1 MTCKR
6 FFFILFLL
14 NLFNY
19 IDRQV
24 LYVVFPLIQN
34 DLHLSDLQLGTLASA
49 FMLVYMCYAPI
60 CGYWADRRSRPHLIA
75 LSALIWSIATL
86 ASGAAKNFSHLLTA
100 RGAVGIGEGGFT
112 TIAQPFLAEHY
123 PKEKHA
129 WILGLF
135 GLALPIGSALGYILG
150 GLIGQ
155 TWGWRLAFMIVSI
168 PSVLLALVAW
178 FLPDKAR
185 LPKAEK
191 NKPALRNYIQLL
203 TNKPFLYVCLVQ
215 AVITF
220 LIGGCSAWVPTYFVR
235 HLGLS
240 VGQAGAWFGGL
251 VIVCGA
257 IGTFWGG
264 KWATE
269 RLAQSNRAYYEVMAA
284 ALLGCVV
291 PIWLG
296 LCATHIYTA
305 LACFGAAIVLLFL
318 PTGAIAA
325 ALVDTTPASMR
336 AMAFAVNIFI
346 IHLLG
351 DALSPALIGL
361 LSNQWNLKTA
371 LWAATAAVIP
381 GLWFCYLATRQKPP
395 TNFY

>member
-1 MTCKR
+1 MAHKR
-6 FFFILFLL
+6 LFIILFLL

-24 LYVVFPLIQN
+24 LYAVFPLVQT
-34 DLHLSDLQLGTLASA
+34 DLHLSDFQLGTLASV

-60 CGYWADRRSRPHLIA
+60 CGYLADRKNRPHLIA
-75 LSALIWSIATL
+75 VSALIWSVATL
-86 ASGAAKNFSHLLTA
+86 AGGAAKNFAHLLAA

-129 WILGLF
+129 WLLGLF
-135 GLALPIGSALGYILG
+135 GLALPLGSALGYILG
-150 GLIGQ
+150 GIIGQ
-155 TWGWRLAFMIVSI
+155 TWGWRLAFMSVSI
-168 PSVLLALVAW
+168 PGMLLALLAW

-185 LPKAEK
+185 LPKTS
-191 NKPALRNYIQLL
+191 NPSKPTLAHYIRLL
-203 TNKPFLYVCLVQ
+203 KNKPFLYVCLVQ

-220 LIGGCSAWVPTYFVR
+220 LIGGCSAWIPTYLVR
-235 HLGLS
+235 QLGLN
-240 VGQAGAWFGGL
+240 VAQAGSWFGGL

-264 KWATE
+264 KWAAE
-269 RLAQSNRAYYEVMAA
+269 RLKQSGRAYYEVMSA
-284 ALLGCVV
+284 ALLGCII

-296 LCATHIYTA
+296 LSATYIYTA

-325 ALVDTTPASMR
+325 ALVDTTPTPVR
-336 AMAFAVNIFI
+336 GMAFAVNIFI

-351 DALSPALIGL
+351 DALSPTLIGL
-361 LSNQWNLKTA
+361 LSNLWTLKVA
-371 LWAATAAVIP
+371 LWMATFTVVP
-381 GLWFCYLATRQKPP
+381 GLWFCHLATKQTKK
-395 TNFY
+395 

>member
-1 MTCKR
+1 MIRKR
-6 FFFILFLL
+6 LFAVLFLL

-24 LYVVFPLIQN
+24 LYAVFPLIQT
-34 DLHLSDLQLGTLASA
+34 DLHISDFQLGALASV

-60 CGYWADRRSRPHLIA
+60 CGYLADRKNRPHLIA
-75 LSALIWSIATL
+75 ISALIWSAATL
-86 ASGAAKNFSHLLTA
+86 AGGAAKNFTHLLTA

-135 GLALPIGSALGYILG
+135 GLALPLGSALGYILG
-150 GLIGQ
+150 GIIGQ
-155 TWGWRLAFMIVSI
+155 TWGWRLAFMSVSV
-168 PSVLLALVAW
+168 PGVLLALLAW
-178 FLPDKAR
+178 FLPDRAR
-185 LPKAEK
+185 LSQAD
-191 NKPALRNYIQLL
+191 NSAKPAFVQYIRLL
-203 TNKPFLYVCLVQ
+203 KNKPFLYVCLIQ

-235 HLGLS
+235 HLGLN
-240 VGQAGAWFGGL
+240 VAQAGSWFGGL

-264 KWATE
+264 KWAAE
-269 RLAQSNRAYYEVMAA
+269 RLKQSDRAYYEVMAA

-296 LCATHIYTA
+296 LSATYMYTA

-325 ALVDTTPASMR
+325 ALVDTTPAPMR
-336 AMAFAVNIFI
+336 GMAFAVNIFI

-351 DALSPALIGL
+351 DALSPSLIGF
-361 LSNQWNLKTA
+361 LSSRWNLETA
-371 LWAATAAVIP
+371 LWMATLVVVP
-381 GLWFCYLATRQKPP
+381 GLWFCHLAARQIKK
-395 TNFY
+395 